1 VIRPVVERPKQGIGS
16 IKKTGHLPDISAIRQ
31 NMSKVDGEVKEV
43 VVQIE
48 STAVSVEELKLTWQK
63 FIEKLKT
70 EGREREFNI
79 INQKVS
85 FNEDLTVNLTLSNS
99 FQAITIESL
108 QQELL
113 AFLRGTLKNSSIRLL
128 VEIEKTEEKKMIY
141 TNSEKYEYL
150 SKKYPNLQAL
160 RKRFEL
166 DTDF

>member
-1 VIRPVVERPKQGIGS
+1 M
-16 IKKTGHLPDISAIRQ
+16 PDISAIRQ
-31 NMSKVDGEVKEV
+31 NFSKVDGEVKET
-43 VVQIE
+43 VVQIDNTE
-48 STAVSVEELKLTWQK
+48 VSVEELKSTWQK
-63 FIEKLKT
+63 FTEKLKT

-85 FNEDLTVNLTLSNS
+85 FGEDLSINLTLSNS

-113 AFLRGTLKNSSIRLL
+113 AYIRGALKNSSIRLL

-150 SKKYPNLQAL
+150 AKKFPNLQSL
-160 RKRFEL
+160 RTRFEL

>member
-1 VIRPVVERPKQGIGS
+1 VERPKQGIGS

-31 NMSKVDGEVKEV
+31 YLSKVEGEVKEAA
-43 VVQIE
+43 VQIE
-48 STAVSVEELKLTWQK
+48 NAAVSVEELKSIWQK
-63 FIEKLKT
+63 FTEKLKA
-70 EGREREFNI
+70 EGREREYNTL
-79 INQKVS
+79 NQKVI
-85 FNEDLTVNLTLSNS
+85 FGEDLSVNLTLSNS

-113 AFLRGTLKNSSIRLL
+113 AYLRITLKNSTIRLV
-128 VEIEKTEEKKMIY
+128 VEIEKTEEKKLIY

-160 RKRFEL
+160 RSRFEL